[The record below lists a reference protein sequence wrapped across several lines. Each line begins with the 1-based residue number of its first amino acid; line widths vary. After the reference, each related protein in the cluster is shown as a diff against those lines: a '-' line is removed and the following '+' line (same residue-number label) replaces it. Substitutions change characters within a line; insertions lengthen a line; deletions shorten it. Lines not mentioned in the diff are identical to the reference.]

1 MPPQL
6 PSWSCSIASLLL
18 VGNLPVS
25 GPRQRIPIA
34 NADES
39 VDLGDVVTRLNYLF
53 LNSPGALSGT
63 CEATA
68 PTGPL
73 SCVIPDCL

>member
-1 MPPQL
+1 ML
-6 PSWSCSIASLLL
+6 SWSCSIASLLL
-18 VGNLPVS
+18 VGKLPES

-34 NADES
+34 NEGER

-53 LNSPGALSGT
+53 LNSPGALSDV
-63 CEATA
+63 CEATT